1 MPTASRRRSFVPPA
15 GRQGVH
21 RSRAAKSAPTGRL
34 PLPEASASFPLQV
47 SPALTKG
54 AVERRC
60 ARIILIVGGT
70 GSCEAGR
77 RSVEVSMGHVII
89 VSPGCAVRFARPD
102 NLQMRVLTLD
112 AQFLRTAARGWNI
125 ARHASF
131 KWLFPFAV
139 PLQPR
144 RRVEK
149 FRDFC
154 LMSQIFERVLA
165 LAGEIGREIA
175 EQHPGWP
182 DLAVAY
188 SQHLCIVLAR
198 GYAQQRRTSL
208 DTDRRVAKAVEYIG
222 KNFREKITVDELAR
236 AAAMSKRSFYR
247 LFRQTLGLTP
257 NAHLKQVR
265 LTQASEKLRLTEDT
279 ITEICYD
286 CGFMDSNY
294 FSREFRRT
302 HGVSPTH
309 YRRIWRA

>member
-1 MPTASRRRSFVPPA
+1 MRVPSRRRSVRSTVLRRSAGPA
-15 GRQGVH
+15 RTE
-21 RSRAAKSAPTGRL
+21 RSSRAGDSA
-34 PLPEASASFPLQV
+34 SSFPLQV
-47 SPALTKG
+47 SPVLPKA
-54 AVERRC
+54 AIDRRC
-60 ARIILIVGGT
+60 ARIILITAGT

-77 RSVEVSMGHVII
+77 QSFEVSMGHVII
-89 VSPGCAVRFARPD
+89 VSPGYSVRLVRPE

-112 AQFLRTAARGWNI
+112 AQFLRTAARGWSI
-125 ARHASF
+125 ARCAGF

-139 PLQPR
+139 PRQPR

-149 FRDFC
+149 FRHFC
-154 LMSQIFERVLA
+154 LISQIFEQVLA

-182 DLAVAY
+182 DLATGHF
-188 SQHLCIVLAR
+188 QHLCIALSR
-198 GYAQQRRTSL
+198 NYTQQRRTSL
-208 DTDRRVAKAVEYIG
+208 DTDRRVAKAVEYIE

-286 CGFMDSNY
+286 CGFMDSNF

-302 HGVSPTH
+302 HGFSPTS